1 MSTSP
6 SSVFTTFV
14 GIDVSQARLDVE
26 VRPDHSRWQ
35 VTYDAAGL
43 TQLREQLVGL
53 PAVLVVVEATGGLE
67 TTVVAELS
75 AVGVAVAIVNPRQ
88 VRDFAKA
95 TGRLA
100 KTDRLDAAVL
110 AHFAEAVRPTPRPRP
125 DAETQAL
132 QALLAR
138 RHQLVEMLVAER
150 NRLARAIPAVRPSIE
165 KHIAWLQAQLNDL
178 DTDLQTAVA
187 HNAEWQAKDNVLR
200 SVPGVGP
207 VLSTTLVAAL
217 PELGTLN
224 RRQIAALVGVAPLND
239 DSGKHN
245 GQRHAWGG
253 RANVRA
259 VLYMGTLSAVRCNP
273 VLKDFYQRLLN
284 AGKPKK
290 VALVAA
296 MRKLL
301 TILNVMVKRNSVWH
315 PPVTQL
321 A

>member
-6 SSVFTTFV
+6 ASVFTTFV
-14 GIDVSQARLDVE
+14 GIDVSQAKLDVE
-26 VRPDHSRWQ
+26 VRPDHHRWH

-43 TQLREQLVGL
+43 SQVRAHLAAL

-67 TTVVAELS
+67 TQVVAELS
-75 AVGVAVAIVNPRQ
+75 AAGLSVAVVNPRQ

-95 TGRLA
+95 LGRLA

-132 QALLAR
+132 AALLAR
-138 RHQLVEMLVAER
+138 RHQLVEMLVAEH
-150 NRLARAIPAVRPSIE
+150 NRLPRATPTVRLSLN
-165 KHIAWLQAQLNDL
+165 KHIAWLEAQLDDL
-178 DTDLQTAVA
+178 DTDLQTTVA
-187 HNAEWQAKDNVLR
+187 GNAEWQAKDNVLR

-207 VLSTTLVAAL
+207 VLSTTLLAAL

-239 DSGKHN
+239 DSGQHT

-253 RANVRA
+253 RAHVRA
-259 VLYMGTLSAVRCNP
+259 VLYMGTLSAVRFNP
-273 VLKDFYQRLLN
+273 VLKEFYQRLLQ

-301 TILNVMVKRNSVWH
+301 TILNVMVKRNSVWR
-315 PPVTQL
+315 PPASQL